1 MKQINLICSA
11 KINLT
16 LDILGILDSGYHE
29 IQSIM
34 QTVSLHD
41 DITVT
46 LAGRYIDISTNLP
59 YVPRDSRNI
68 AYKAASAYFSEINA
82 TYGVKINVNKRIPVA
97 AGLAGGSAN
106 GAAVIYAL
114 NTLFDFPLNDLQ
126 ITELCKKIGADVP
139 FCYFG
144 GTALAENI
152 GEKLTPLPNM
162 PRI

>member
-46 LAGRYIDISTNLP
+46 LAGRYIDISTNVVYNAIDGSLIKN
-59 YVPRDSRNI
+59 VGQT
-68 AYKAASAYFSEINA
+68 AALS
-82 TYGVKINVNKRIPVA
+82 K
-97 AGLAGGSAN
+97 
-106 GAAVIYAL
+106 
-114 NTLFDFPLNDLQ
+114 
-126 ITELCKKIGADVP
+126 KKI
-139 FCYFG
+139 
-144 GTALAENI
+144 
-152 GEKLTPLPNM
+152 
-162 PRI
+162 